1 MKLSPD
7 NIIVLGELVEQKND
21 ATIDELREQL
31 HQQTQV
37 EVSSS
42 TISRVL
48 TSLELTRKKKRCTP
62 LKDKPSEFKTYV

>member
-1 MKLSPD
+1 M
-7 NIIVLGELVEQKND
+7 
-21 ATIDELREQL
+21 DELREQL

-48 TSLELTRKKKRCTP
+48 TSLELTRKKNAARH
-62 LKDKPSEFKTYV
+62 